1 MMDAMLRQNLL
12 YVVSV
17 VVLGGSA
24 AGMQVAKT
32 YGWLRVIKKPLP
44 IRKPLGDMDRAILSP
59 LRFVVSHRLS
69 PEVELEL
76 DTTEY
81 INWVLDSPDTERS
94 WRGPAA
100 LSVTYYTG
108 KQDQVPHV
116 PEECFQQGNFSP
128 VDDDHLDFRL
138 PHADITIPV
147 RRLSFQPP
155 GEVGLQTYYIYYTI
169 CVNNR
174 FFSERNAARVRM
186 ADPRDTHLFY
196 SKIELLFEDVIES
209 RLGDLDEQARELFGR
224 TLRELARSHWP
235 LEGWERG
242 GPRKMNMDRVKDDRA
257 SVAW

>member
-1 MMDAMLRQNLL
+1 MGIQLRQNLL
-12 YVVSV
+12 YAVSV

-24 AGMQVAKT
+24 AFMQVAKAH
-32 YGWLRVIKKPLP
+32 GWLRVIKKPLP
-44 IRKPLGDMDRAILSP
+44 IRKPLRDMDRAILSP

-69 PEVELEL
+69 PEMELEL

-81 INWVLDSPDTERS
+81 INWELGSPETERP
-94 WRGPAA
+94 WRGSAA

-116 PEECFQQGNFSP
+116 PEECFRQSDYSP
-128 VDDDHLDFRL
+128 VDDDHIEFLMS
-138 PHADITIPV
+138 HADSTIAV
-147 RRLSFQPP
+147 RRLSFEPP
-155 GEVGLQTYYIYYTI
+155 GEVGLNTYIYYTI

-174 FFSERNAARVRM
+174 FFSQRNTARMRM

-196 SKIELLFEDVIES
+196 SKIELLFENVNRS
-209 RLGDLDEQARELFGR
+209 RLDDLDEQARALFDR

-242 GPRKMNMDRVKDDRA
+242 GPREMNMDRVKDDRA